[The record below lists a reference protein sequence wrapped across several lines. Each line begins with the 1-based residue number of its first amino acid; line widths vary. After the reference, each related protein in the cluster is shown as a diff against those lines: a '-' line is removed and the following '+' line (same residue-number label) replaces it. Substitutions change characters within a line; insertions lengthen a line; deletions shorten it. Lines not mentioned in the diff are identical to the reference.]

1 MVGGG
6 DRPRVED
13 CGTDRDCFD
22 WLVGGPLVGGL
33 AGGGLGN
40 GPRCAAFVS
49 DEHRRSAGS

>member
-6 DRPRVED
+6 DRPRAED
-13 CGTDRDCFD
+13 CGADRDCFD